1 MEQIEQMKQIKQDG
15 LKKLTEKSR
24 LLSQCSLFQGIEP
37 VVINE
42 MLNCLEPKSCRYKK
56 NDTIALAGEPFESIG
71 VLLKGEALVIKETAA
86 GHRSMMALLR
96 PGDLFGEIVVFSKN
110 SAWPAT
116 VIAQEESQA
125 LFISRR
131 KLTGQCEQSCTW
143 HRTIIENM
151 LRIISEKAMMLN
163 KKVEY
168 LTIKSMRGKLST
180 FFLEQH
186 RKAGTTTFRL
196 PMKRNELADFL
207 NVSRPSMSRE
217 MARMREEGLIDFHLE
232 TVRIINAEALRDM
245 GE

>member
-1 MEQIEQMKQIKQDG
+1 MGQKKKDG
-15 LKKLTEKSR
+15 CKNLAEKTH
-24 LLSQCSLFQGIEP
+24 LLAECALFQGIEP
-37 VVINE
+37 LVIDE
-42 MLNCLEPKSCRYKK
+42 MLFCLDLKSFRYKK
-56 NDTIALAGEPFESIG
+56 NDTIALAGEPLESIG
-71 VLLKGEALVIKETAA
+71 ILLKGEALVLKETAA
-86 GHRSMMALLR
+86 GHRAIMILLN
-96 PGDLFGEIVVFSKN
+96 PGDLFGEMVVFSKN
-110 SAWPAT
+110 SSWPAT
-116 VIAQEESQA
+116 VIAQEESEV

-131 KLTGQCEQSCTW
+131 KLLGQCDNSCTW
-143 HRTIIENM
+143 HQKLIENM

-180 FFLEQH
+180 YFLEQY
-186 RKAGTTTFRL
+186 RKTGATTFRL

-232 TVRIINAEALRDM
+232 TIRIINVEALREI